1 MEYQLMFS
9 DFLKNLSILKKFL
22 FINLIIFLVIGCLT
36 ILYIGNVKPNLIL
49 KKTIKHIQIID
60 NTIDHI
66 SRLKVKFEEED
77 IRKFLF
83 STRFLFQ
90 NLDRVIL
97 LDNKFN
103 LVGDTDTLDLDPR
116 SFSNRLG
123 IVQLEILNQET
134 NKKKI
139 KKKNINKEKTIFLN
153 DVLTNYSKSK
163 NYGKPYSFIQ
173 EGYNQFLLTTVKNV
187 RLNGDTIGY
196 LAISENANDIKSAI
210 NERKTFILRTAIFIG
225 IVIFI
230 FSFVLNRYFLKPI
243 KNLVAYTK
251 IIKEKSRK
259 KTNINELKS
268 RNDELGTLSN
278 SLDDM
283 TNELQ
288 KRISHAE
295 NFSTDLVHEIR
306 NPLTSLKSAAE
317 ILHETEDRSQR
328 SKLIDI
334 LNHDVQRIERL
345 ITDYSQMLKD
355 EVALSKEKMKKINLK
370 LIVRSVVDDFNSIY
384 EAKRGIRINLNDSNN
399 QEEFFIN
406 GIENRIEQIIA
417 NLLDNSVSFSDDNKK
432 ILVEVYKDDNENIIL
447 KVVDEGK
454 GFKET
459 NTKKIF
465 DRFYSNRPDNFGE
478 HSGLGLNIVK
488 NLVDLHGATIK
499 ASNNIAQKGANIE
512 IVFPKSLSLS

>member
-1 MEYQLMFS
+1 MFS
-9 DFLKNLSILKKFL
+9 DFLKSLSILKKFL
-22 FINLIIFLVIGCLT
+22 FINLVVFLVIGSLT
-36 ILYIGNVKPNLIL
+36 LIYIGNVKPNLIKN
-49 KKTIKHIQIID
+49 KKSKHIQIID
-60 NTIDHI
+60 NTIEHI
-66 SRLKVKFEEED
+66 LRLNIKFEEED
-77 IRKFLF
+77 IRRFLF

-97 LDNKFN
+97 FDNQIN

-116 SFSNRLG
+116 SFSNRLD
-123 IVQLEILNQET
+123 IVQLEILNKEIS
-134 NKKKI
+134 KKI
-139 KKKNINKEKTIFLN
+139 IKTKNINKEKTVSIRDILK
-153 DVLTNYSKSK
+153 NYSWSK
-163 NYGKPYSFIQ
+163 DYGMAFTFTE
-173 EGYNQFLLTTVKNV
+173 EGYDKFSLTTVKNV
-187 RLNGDTIGY
+187 MVDGNNIGY
-196 LAISENANDIKSAI
+196 LAISENANDIKAAI

-225 IVIFI
+225 IVIFV

-243 KNLVAYTK
+243 KNLVTYTK
-251 IIKEKSRK
+251 IIKEKSRR

-306 NPLTSLKSAAE
+306 NPLTSLKSASE
-317 ILHETEDRSQR
+317 ILHETENQEQR
-328 SKLIDI
+328 AKLIDI

-355 EVALSKEKMKKINLK
+355 EVALSKEKMKKIDIQQIAK
-370 LIVRSVVDDFNSIY
+370 SVVDDFNNIY
-384 EAKRGIRINLNDSNN
+384 EIKRGIKIILKPSNF
-399 QEEFFIN
+399 EEKYFIN
-406 GIENRIEQIIA
+406 GIENRVEQIIA
-417 NLLDNSVSFSDDNKK
+417 NLLDNSISFSNNNKK
-432 ILVEVYKDDNENIIL
+432 ISVAISKNEKDEIIL
-447 KVVDEGK
+447 NVTDEGK
-454 GFKET
+454 GFKEK

-488 NLVDLHGATIK
+488 NLVDLHGATIN
-499 ASNNIAQKGANIE
+499 ASNNVVEKGANVE
-512 IVFPKSLSLS
+512 IIFPKT

>member
-1 MEYQLMFS
+1 MFS
-9 DFLKNLSILKKFL
+9 DFLKSLSILKKFL
-22 FINLIIFLVIGCLT
+22 FINLITFLVIGSLT
-36 ILYIGNVKPNLIL
+36 LIYIGNVKPNLI
-49 KKTIKHIQIID
+49 KNKTTKHIQIMN
-60 NTIDHI
+60 NTIEHI
-66 SRLKVKFEEED
+66 LRLDIKFEEED

-97 LDNKFN
+97 FDNQFN

-116 SFSNRLG
+116 SFSNRLD
-123 IVQLEILNQET
+123 IVQLEILNEEDS
-134 NKKKI
+134 KKI
-139 KKKNINKEKTIFLN
+139 VETKNINKEKTISLK
-153 DVLTNYSKSK
+153 DILTNYSWSK
-163 NYGKPYSFIQ
+163 EYGNPFTFTE
-173 EGYNQFLLTTVKNV
+173 EGQDKFLLTTVKNV
-187 RLNGDTIGY
+187 ILDGNNIGY
-196 LAISENANDIKSAI
+196 LAISENANDIRSAI

-283 TNELQ
+283 TSELQ

-306 NPLTSLKSAAE
+306 NPLTSLKSASE
-317 ILHETEDRSQR
+317 ILHETENHEQR
-328 SKLIDI
+328 TKLIDI

-370 LIVRSVVDDFNSIY
+370 LIARSVVDDFNSIY
-384 EAKRGIRINLNDSNN
+384 EAKRGIQIILKDLNNK
-399 QEEFFIN
+399 EEYFIY

-417 NLLDNSVSFSDDNKK
+417 NLLDNSISFSDDNKK
-432 ILVEVYKDDNENIIL
+432 ISVEIDKNENEMIIL
-447 KVVDEGK
+447 KVLDEGK
-454 GFKET
+454 GFRET

-465 DRFYSNRPDNFGE
+465 DRFYSNRPDKFGE

-488 NLVDLHGATIK
+488 NLVDLHGATIN
-499 ASNNIAQKGANIE
+499 ASNNIAQKGANVE
-512 IVFPKSLSLS
+512 IVFPKS